1 MTISDIQLTRDVKA
15 GDDRAF
21 EMIVE
26 RHKDGLVNYLTL
38 LTGHRDRGEEYAQD
52 ALVRLYQSIHRH
64 GELENLSSYLFSIG
78 TNLVRTDF
86 RRATRW
92 KLLLPWL
99 TRSEAS
105 EESPQKAMLQNEV
118 QHQVQA
124 ALSSLPL
131 RYRAPLLLREI
142 EGWSYAEIA
151 KSIGCPEGTLKS
163 RIARGRELLRKK
175 LNSYW
180 NGGHLYGQRDQSA
193 SSLPA
198 ANKSV

>member
-21 EMIVE
+21 EIIVE
-26 RHKDGLVNYLTL
+26 RHKNGLINYLTL

-52 ALVRLYQSIHRH
+52 ALVRLFQSIHRH

-86 RRATRW
+86 RRASRW
-92 KLLLPWL
+92 KRLLPWL
-99 TRSEAS
+99 TRSKS
-105 EESPQKAMLQNEV
+105 TEESPHSEMLRDEV
-118 QHQVQA
+118 QQQVQA

-131 RYRAPLLLREI
+131 RYRAPLVLREI

-180 NGGHLYGQRDQSA
+180 NGGHQYGQRTKSA

-198 ANKSV
+198 ASKSV

>member
-131 RYRAPLLLREI
+131 RYRAPCSC
-142 EGWSYAEIA
+142 G
-151 KSIGCPEGTLKS
+151 KSKDGVTRRSP
-163 RIARGRELLRKK
+163 
-175 LNSYW
+175 N
-180 NGGHLYGQRDQSA
+180 QSA
-193 SSLPA
+193 A
-198 ANKSV
+198 RKEH

>member
-1 MTISDIQLTRDVKA
+1 
-15 GDDRAF
+15 
-21 EMIVE
+21 MIVE
-26 RHKDGLVNYLTL
+26 RHKDGLVNYLSL

-52 ALVRLYQSIHRH
+52 ALVRLYQSIQRH

-99 TRSEAS
+99 KRSEAS
-105 EESPQKAMLQNEV
+105 EESPQSTILQNEV